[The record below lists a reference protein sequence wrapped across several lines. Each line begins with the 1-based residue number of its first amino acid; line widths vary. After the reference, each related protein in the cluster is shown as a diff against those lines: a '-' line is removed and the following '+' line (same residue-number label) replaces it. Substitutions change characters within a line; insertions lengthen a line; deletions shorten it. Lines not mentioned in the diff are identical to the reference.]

1 MKATNLMST
10 INDFLVYGTISSW
23 ITHEKLACSYCIE
36 NNKAFTI
43 INGGKTSFFIATD
56 DSYQ

>member
-1 MKATNLMST
+1 MKATLMST
-10 INDFLVYGTISSW
+10 INDFPVYGTISSW

-43 INGGKTSFFIATD
+43 TNGGKTSFFIATD

>member
-1 MKATNLMST
+1 MKATLMST
-10 INDFLVYGTISSW
+10 INDFPVYGTISSW
-23 ITHEKLACSYCIE
+23 NTHEKLACSYCIE

-43 INGGKTSFFIATD
+43 TNGGKISFFIATD